1 MRNHRFKK
9 SLFRFAG
16 VSLFLHLQLILFTVA
31 VLSLNPKACQSPDI
45 PLPPFELTL
54 VDPMTDPPE
63 LKKLEEE
70 EKKEEEKAK
79 DEKGQVVDLAK
90 PLEERRP
97 EKAKFLSEHDSRV
110 LKETRARARRFKAGK
125 VIADRPIA
133 VKPQDAPS
141 KAAAQRIA
149 EKLLRVAMRTDPSLP
164 QSDLPPADNET
175 KEPQAAKPK
184 EKAIVK
190 TDTPVPETKAEQK
203 LSAKDLNLRAE
214 DIAKALGTRVNDAL
228 KDVAQGES
236 TLLNSKRWRFASFFN
251 RVKRQVAQE
260 WHPDR
265 AYKRRDPEGNVY
277 GFKDRVTILRVKL
290 TPKGKLSSVYLEKAS
305 GLGFLDDVAI
315 SAFRTAHP
323 FPNPPQGL
331 VDKESGLISFRFGF
345 LFEIS
350 RQPSFKVFRAR

>member
-1 MRNHRFKK
+1 MRNQRFKK

-45 PLPPFELTL
+45 PLPPFEVTM
-54 VDPMTDPPE
+54 VDPVTDPPE
-63 LKKLEEE
+63 VKKLEEE

-79 DEKGQVVDLAK
+79 DAKGQVVDLPK
-90 PLEERRP
+90 PVEERRP
-97 EKAKFLSEHDSRV
+97 DKAKYLSEHDSRV
-110 LKETRARARRFKAGK
+110 KKETRARAQRFKAGK
-125 VIADRPIA
+125 IIANRPIR
-133 VKPQDAPS
+133 VKPR
-141 KAAAQRIA
+141 KAQSPAEARKLAQ
-149 EKLLRVAMRTDPSLP
+149 KLMRVAMRTKPNIP
-164 QSDLPPADNET
+164 QSELPPSDADT
-175 KEPQAAKPK
+175 KEPQAAMTK
-184 EKAIVK
+184 EKPAVN
-190 TDTPVPETKAEQK
+190 TDKPVPQTEPQK
-203 LSAKDLNLRAE
+203 NLSAKDLNLRAE
-214 DIAKALGTRVNDAL
+214 DIAKALGTRVSDAL
-228 KDVAQGES
+228 KDVARGKS

-260 WHPDR
+260 WRPDQ
-265 AYKRRDPEGNVY
+265 AYKRRDPGGNVY

-290 TPKGKLSSVYLEKAS
+290 TPKGKLSSVHLEKAS

-331 VDKESGLISFRFGF
+331 VDKDSGLISFRFGF